1 MTPTASTPT
10 AGGPLTTL
18 PLSSTFAV
26 SHLFGGQSLERLRFV
41 WLKRYPSL
49 FFGPASRSVCRGRKR
64 DRLWMHSATIG
75 GAHVSLLMLL
85 ILAEQT
91 VLALVTGHLRSRGH
105 FPLSPDHSCVCV
117 WTSLFFFWCHF
128 YTSGGYF
135 GNSCTQIIFLLLAWL
150 LLLWDHSYPRIF
162 CDFIR
167 QAEDIWW
174 RSRRDF
180 EGRCQISKGRNR
192 QVIMRGREGGSLSHL
207 PTLSIIRTVR
217 FTDRGPT
224 PKTNCF

>member
-49 FFGPASRSVCRGRKR
+49 FFGPASRFVCRGRKR

-117 WTSLFFFWCHF
+117 NIPFFMPLLHF
-128 YTSGGYF
+128 G
-135 GNSCTQIIFLLLAWL
+135 WL
-150 LLLWDHSYPRIF
+150 LWQQLHTNYFSAAWWLLPLWDQSWSRIF
-162 CDFIR
+162 CDIIR
-167 QAEDIWW
+167 EAEDIWW
-174 RSRRDF
+174 RNRRDF
-180 EGRCQISKGRNR
+180 EGRCQITKGRNR
-192 QVIMRGREGGSLSHL
+192 QVVMRGREVFEPHSDPLYKQIC
-207 PTLSIIRTVR
+207 SI
-217 FTDRGPT
+217 
-224 PKTNCF
+224 

>member
-10 AGGPLTTL
+10 ADGPLTTL

-91 VLALVTGHLRSRGH
+91 VLALVTGHLRSPGYS
-105 FPLSPDHSCVCV
+105 PLSPDHSCVCV
-117 WTSLFFFWCHF
+117 NIPFFDATSTVRVVTLATVAHKLFFC
-128 YTSGGYF
+128 
-135 GNSCTQIIFLLLAWL
+135 CL
-150 LLLWDHSYPRIF
+150 
-162 CDFIR
+162 
-167 QAEDIWW
+167 
-174 RSRRDF
+174 RDF
-180 EGRCQISKGRNR
+180 CLFETTAIDAYFATLYVKLKIYDEETDE
-192 QVIMRGREGGSLSHL
+192 IMRDDVKSAKDGIDKWLCWCEGGRVFEPPSDPLYKQ
-207 PTLSIIRTVR
+207 RTVR